1 MKILLTG
8 SCGFIGSNLAHY
20 LVNKGHDIV
29 IVDKITYA
37 GNIRNSPNNSILE
50 ISDISNY
57 DSFYDIVERHNP
69 ELIINLA
76 ASSHVDRSIHESKE
90 FVHSNIVGTHSVLET
105 CRQQNIPLIQIGSD
119 EEYGHILEG
128 SFTEE
133 SKCRPRNPYSSSKNA
148 STALA
153 LSYYE
158 TYGLNVI
165 VTRSC
170 NVYGIR
176 QHEEKFIPKI
186 ITNAL
191 QNKKIPVYG
200 DGENVRDWLYV
211 EDICKSLELLVENGI
226 SGEIYNI
233 SGRNEQKN
241 IDVVKKILKIMNKPE
256 HLIEFVQD
264 RKSHDIRYSSI
275 DDKIRNLGW
284 KPEVDFD
291 EGLKRTIEYYT
302 EMTK

>member
-1 MKILLTG
+1 MLGISTSFQYRTRVSKYQNRIISG
-8 SCGFIGSNLAHY
+8 SGYDFSIR
-20 LVNKGHDIV
+20 VTPKRIRPPQIV
-29 IVDKITYA
+29 
-37 GNIRNSPNNSILE
+37 
-50 ISDISNY
+50 NY
-57 DSFYDIVERHNP
+57 DGRIWCIEVENQNFLVERNGKTDFCG
-69 ELIINLA
+69 N
-76 ASSHVDRSIHESKE
+76 
-90 FVHSNIVGTHSVLET
+90 T
-105 CRQQNIPLIQIGSD
+105 D

-133 SKCRPRNPYSSSKNA
+133 SKCRPRNSKNA

-186 ITNAL
+186 ITNSL

-200 DGENVRDWLYV
+200 DGENIRDWLYV
-211 EDICKSLELLVENGI
+211 EDICRAFETLIENGK

-241 IDVVKKILKIMNKPE
+241 IYVVKKYLK
-256 HLIEFVQD
+256 
-264 RKSHDIRYSSI
+264 
-275 DDKIRNLGW
+275 
-284 KPEVDFD
+284 
-291 EGLKRTIEYYT
+291 
-302 EMTK
+302 